1 MTVAVTPAG
10 LRTRESLLDAGE
22 AVAARDGLAG
32 LSVNGVVAQAG
43 VAKGTFYVHFADRAA
58 FVDALHERFYGRVVA
73 RVDRATGDL
82 EPGRERLRRGAVAY
96 LDACLDHRAVKAL
109 LVEARMDGSL
119 TSRIASRG
127 DAFTAAAQPS
137 FRAIGWRDAAYAAR
151 LFAAMTSEVALL
163 ELDAGRPSPAA
174 RRTLARFLEPPA

>member
-10 LRTRESLLDAGE
+10 LRTREALLDAGE

-58 FVDALHERFYGRVVA
+58 FVDALHERFYGEVSA
-73 RVDRATGDL
+73 RVEAATG
-82 EPGRERLRRGAVAY
+82 EAPPGRERLRRGAVAY

-109 LVEARMDGSL
+109 LIEARMEGSL
-119 TSRIASRG
+119 THRIASRG

-137 FRAIGWRDAAYAAR
+137 FRAIGWRDGAYAAR
-151 LFAAMTSEVALL
+151 LFAAMTAEVALL
-163 ELDAGRPSPAA
+163 ELDAGKAIPAA
-174 RRTLARFLEPPA
+174 RRTLSRFLEPPA